1 MGKVGVL
8 RKSAEAAQ
16 VGGMGIGMGAGGPQ
30 MTFLLG
36 GGGVMDPNSAEFIQA
51 YGQPGSPSH
60 ERAMRMQRAGRMGRM
75 GLAGLGAFNAAY
87 NQMASGEPG
96 LGSAIGQGAM
106 GGWYGSAGLENAA
119 ARMGMR
125 GSELSRNHPAI
136 DEFMDAA
143 RGYRKDRMLPAP
155 TIHEPWFHE
164 EDVEEG
170 PKPTPLLAEPYARMD
185 PINAAMS
192 QIEARRQ
199 DIQDHYATT
208 AAQRRAEDIARNF

>member
-1 MGKVGVL
+1 M
-8 RKSAEAAQ
+8 
-16 VGGMGIGMGAGGPQ
+16 MFM
-30 MTFLLG
+30 LG
-36 GGGVMDPNSAEFIQA
+36 GAGVMDPNSAEFIQA

-125 GSELSRNHPAI
+125 GSELSTNHPAI
-136 DEFMDAA
+136 DEYMDAIRRRHRA
-143 RGYRKDRMLPAP
+143 DRTLAAP
-155 TIHEPWFHE
+155 
-164 EDVEEG
+164 V
-170 PKPTPLLAEPYARMD
+170 LAEPTAVPQYVLPSSGESIELTSPPPS
-185 PINAAMS
+185 PIEAAMS
-192 QIEARRQ
+192 QIGTRRQ
-199 DIQDHYATT
+199 DLQDHYATT
-208 AAQRRAEDIARNF
+208 DAQRRAEDIARNF